1 MKRHLFLSVVTLALF
16 CSVALV
22 GCQKEEMEVE
32 KPAKHY
38 NTIITVKSDNGNA
51 KTHYNPSNGA
61 VIWDSG
67 DKISVA
73 RGNVF
78 AAAPFELISDAEGV
92 ATFGGDLSS
101 VTEGTYYAVY
111 PAQEGLS
118 IDEGRLSCVAI
129 QPQQILTENTFGKG
143 NNTAVGF
150 NSTTTMKFRNVGG
163 LAKIAV
169 RGKVA
174 VKSIWITNHT
184 GQTLAGRGTIDIM
197 DNDLPIVWDE
207 ANSQTYVE
215 AVAPDLETGISV
227 DGGRI
232 FYIVLPPC
240 TLTDYDIDIT
250 TTDGFVHHKNIT
262 ATTVITRSAVTMLGA
277 FEMASNQRITVN
289 GVTFNMMYVD
299 GGTFIMGATDV
310 QGEPVA
316 YADERPTHSVTLS
329 SYYIGQMEVTQALW
343 RAVMDDNPSEYAGD
357 DLPVGNVS
365 WDDCQ
370 EFIRKLN
377 QLTGRTFRLP
387 TEAEWEYAARGG
399 SRSQGYKYSG
409 SNNIVEVAWYDGYS
423 GYQTHPVGTKAP
435 NELDLYDMSGNVRE
449 WCSDW
454 FGDYSSAAQT
464 NPTGPTSGSWRVY
477 RGGSYNSDAWQCR
490 VSYRSSF
497 ETVFGRNDIG
507 FRLVLEP

>member
-38 NTIITVKSDNGNA
+38 NTIITVKSDNSNA
-51 KTHYNPSNGA
+51 KTHYSPSNGA
-61 VIWDSG
+61 VIWNSG
-67 DKISVA
+67 DQISVA

-78 AAAPFELISDAEGV
+78 AAEPFELVSHTDSF
-92 ATFGGDLSS
+92 ATFGGDLAS
-101 VTEGTYYAVY
+101 VTEGTYYAIY
-111 PAQEGLS
+111 PAQEGLT
-118 IDEGRLSCVAI
+118 IDNGRLCGVAI
-129 QPQQILTENTFGKG
+129 QPQQTLTENTFGKG

-150 NSTTTMKFRNVGG
+150 NSTTTMRFRNVGG
-163 LAKIAV
+163 LAKIAI
-169 RGKVA
+169 RGKA
-174 VKSIWITNHT
+174 NVKSLRITNKT
-184 GQTLAGRGTIDIM
+184 GQKLAGRGTIDIM
-197 DNDLPIVWDE
+197 DKDRPIVWDE

-227 DGGRI
+227 DGGKI

-299 GGTFIMGATDV
+299 GGTFIMGATDG
-310 QGEPVA
+310 QGAA
-316 YADERPTHSVTLS
+316 YSNETPTHSVTLS

-343 RAVMDDNPSEYAGD
+343 RAVMGYNHPSEYSGD
-357 DLPVGNVS
+357 SLPVETVN
-365 WDDCQ
+365 WDSVQ
-370 EFIRKLN
+370 IFLAKLN
-377 QLTGRTFRLP
+377 ALTGKTFRLP

-399 SRSQGYKYSG
+399 NQSQGYKYSG
-409 SNNIVEVAWYDGYS
+409 SNNIVEVAWYNGYS

-435 NELDLYDMSGNVRE
+435 NELGLYDMSGNVWE

-454 FGDYSSAAQT
+454 FGNYTNSTQD
-464 NPTGPTSGSWRVY
+464 NPTGPNSGAGRVN
-477 RGGSYNSDAWQCR
+477 RGGSWDYGAKICR
-490 VSYRSSF
+490 LSRRIYRTIDF
-497 ETVFGRNDIG
+497 KYENLGL
-507 FRLVLEP
+507 RLALSE

>member
-1 MKRHLFLSVVTLALF
+1 MKHTLWLVVALL

-22 GCQKEEMEVE
+22 GCQKEADEVA

-38 NTIITVKSDNGNA
+38 NTIITVKSDNGNT

-61 VIWDSG
+61 VQWDS
-67 DKISVA
+67 DDQISVA

-78 AAAPFELISDAEGV
+78 AADPFELISDADGV

-101 VTEGTYYAVY
+101 VTEGTYYAIY
-111 PAQEGLS
+111 PAQEGLT
-118 IDEGRLSCVAI
+118 IDNGHLTCVAI
-129 QPQQILTENTFGKG
+129 QPQQTLTENTFGKG

-150 NSTTTMKFRNVGG
+150 NSSTTMKFRNVGG

-169 RGKVA
+169 RGKVNI
-174 VKSIWITNHT
+174 KSIRITNKT
-184 GQTLAGRGTIDIM
+184 GQKLAGRGTIDIL
-197 DNDLPIVWDE
+197 DKDRPIVWDE
-207 ANSQTYVE
+207 DNSQTYVE

-250 TTDGFVHHKNIT
+250 TVDGFVHHKNIT
-262 ATTVITRSAVTMLGA
+262 TATVISRSAVTMLGA
-277 FEMASNQRITVN
+277 FEVAFNQSITVN
-289 GVTFNMMYVD
+289 GVSFNMVYVD
-299 GGTFIMGATDV
+299 GGTFTMGATDV

-316 YADERPTHSVTLS
+316 YADERPTHSVNLS
-329 SYYIGQMEVTQALW
+329 SYYIGQTEVTQALW
-343 RAVMDDNPSEYAGD
+343 QAVMDGNPSEYEGD
-357 DLPVGNVS
+357 DLPVANVS

-377 QLTGRTFRLP
+377 QLTGHTFRLP

-399 SRSQGYKYSG
+399 SKSQNYKYSG
-409 SNNIVEVAWYDGYS
+409 SNTIVDVAWYDGIFCR
-423 GYQTHPVGTKAP
+423 QPQAVGTKAP
-435 NELDLYDMSGNVRE
+435 NELLLYDMSGNVNE
-449 WCSDW
+449 WCLDW
-454 FGDYSSAAQT
+454 FGEYSSSAQT
-464 NPTGPTSGSWRVY
+464 NPTGPISGSRRVY

>member
-1 MKRHLFLSVVTLALF
+1 MKKNTLLGVMVLLCSVVF
-16 CSVALV
+16 V
-22 GCQKEEMEVE
+22 GCQKEEPEVE

-38 NTIITVKSDNGNA
+38 NTIITVKSDNGNT

-61 VIWDSG
+61 VIWDS
-67 DKISVA
+67 DDRISVA

-78 AAAPFELISDAEGV
+78 AADPFELISDADGV

-101 VTEGTYYAVY
+101 VTEGTYYAIY
-111 PAQEGLS
+111 PAQDGLT
-118 IDEGRLSCVAI
+118 IDNGHLSCVVI
-129 QPQQILTENTFGKG
+129 QPRQTLTENTFGKG
-143 NNTAVGF
+143 CNTAVGF
-150 NSTTTMKFRNVGG
+150 NSSTTMKFRNVGG

-174 VKSIWITNHT
+174 VKSIRITNNT
-184 GQTLAGRGTIDIM
+184 GQTLAGRGTIDIL
-197 DNDLPIVWDE
+197 DQDRPIVWDG
-207 ANSQTYVE
+207 NYSQTYVE

-227 DGGRI
+227 DGTKI

-250 TTDGFVHHKNIT
+250 TIDGFVHHKNIT
-262 ATTVITRSAVTMLGA
+262 TTTVVSRSAVTMLGA
-277 FEMASNQRITVN
+277 FEVAFNQRITVN

-299 GGTFIMGATDV
+299 GGTFTMGATEG
-310 QGEPVA
+310 QGSEA
-316 YADERPTHSVTLS
+316 YSDERPIHRVTLS

-343 RAVMDDNPSEYAGD
+343 QEVMGSNPSSRQDDN
-357 DLPVGNVS
+357 LPVENVS

-370 EFIRKLN
+370 EFISRLN
-377 QLTGRTFRLP
+377 QMTGRTFRLP

-409 SNNIVEVAWYDGYS
+409 SNSISDVAWYS
-423 GYQTHPVGTKAP
+423 GNSGFQTHAVGTKSS
-435 NELDLYDMSGNVRE
+435 NELDLYDMSGNVGE

-454 FGDYSSAAQT
+454 FGDYSSSAQT
-464 NPTGPTSGSWRVY
+464 NPLGPTSGNRRIY

-497 ETVFGRNDIG
+497 EPVFGRNEIG
-507 FRLVLEP
+507 LRLVLEP

>member
-1 MKRHLFLSVVTLALF
+1 MKKHTLWLVVALL

-22 GCQKEEMEVE
+22 GCQKEADEVA

-38 NTIITVKSDNGNA
+38 NTIITVKSDNSNA
-51 KTHYNPSNGA
+51 KTHYSPSNGA
-61 VIWDSG
+61 VIWDCG
-67 DKISVA
+67 DQISVA

-78 AAAPFELISDAEGV
+78 AAEPFELVSHTDSF
-92 ATFGGDLSS
+92 ATFGGDLAS
-101 VTEGTYYAVY
+101 VTEGTYYAIY
-111 PAQEGLS
+111 PAQEGLT
-118 IDEGRLSCVAI
+118 IDNGRLCGVAI
-129 QPQQILTENTFGKG
+129 QPQQTLTENTFGKG

-150 NSTTTMKFRNVGG
+150 NSTTTMRFRNVGG
-163 LAKIAV
+163 LAKIAI
-169 RGKVA
+169 RGKA
-174 VKSIWITNHT
+174 NVKSLRITNKT
-184 GQTLAGRGTIDIM
+184 GQKLAGRGTIDIM
-197 DNDLPIVWDE
+197 DKDRPIVWDE

-227 DGGRI
+227 DGGKI

-299 GGTFIMGATDV
+299 GGTFIMGATDG
-310 QGEPVA
+310 QGAA
-316 YADERPTHSVTLS
+316 YSNETPTHSVTLS

-343 RAVMDDNPSEYAGD
+343 RAVMGYNHPSEYSGD
-357 DLPVGNVS
+357 SLPVETVN
-365 WDDCQ
+365 WDSVQ
-370 EFIRKLN
+370 IFLAKLN
-377 QLTGRTFRLP
+377 ALTGKTFRLP

-399 SRSQGYKYSG
+399 NQSQGYKYSG
-409 SNNIVEVAWYDGYS
+409 SNNIVEVAWYNGYS

-435 NELDLYDMSGNVRE
+435 NELGLYDMSGNVRE

-464 NPTGPTSGSWRVY
+464 NPTGPTSGEQRVI
-477 RGGSYNSDAWQCR
+477 RGGGYNIDAWQCR
-490 VSYRSSF
+490 VSYRSGFSPY
-497 ETVFGRNDIG
+497 FGSNDIG